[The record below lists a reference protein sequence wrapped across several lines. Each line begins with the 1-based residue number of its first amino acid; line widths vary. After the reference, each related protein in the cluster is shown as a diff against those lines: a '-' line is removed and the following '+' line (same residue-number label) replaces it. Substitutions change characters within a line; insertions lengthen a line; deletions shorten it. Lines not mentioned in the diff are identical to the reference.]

1 MVRWADYRQHP
12 VFCQKPKNQPGI
24 STKPHTLAWQRC
36 VRPRLWLKPQAG
48 TGESMLKHAA
58 TLEKFDSFGKVELL
72 DKVLQKQSSAC
83 NPSRISIHQHSV
95 KELVDVVA

>member
-1 MVRWADYRQHP
+1 
-12 VFCQKPKNQPGI
+12 
-24 STKPHTLAWQRC
+24 
-36 VRPRLWLKPQAG
+36 
-48 TGESMLKHAA
+48 MLKHAA